1 MKISAQE
8 WIAKGKQMFLEEFPN
23 SYEILESVKVEFAS
37 EKDWIHRRS
46 EIAQLCGEA
55 SSKREQ
61 VQSALEHDD
70 LGSIQGEFIWG
81 AFGRVVILKTELLA
95 QPCLLMEAFL
105 HELTHAYCHWLETKD
120 RKFSMDCQ
128 LGQCENQNV
137 QRGYYVWKE
146 FVAQTVSLKICK
158 KNRIIP
164 YTYTAV
170 DLSEYLQKMVSTDMA
185 AGDIGMFFAEFFTS
199 QKGKAQNSMLLALID
214 CMNEQSDVI
223 KDEVG
228 AICDLLWP
236 KFRKIN
242 LKRINVVFLEKLGE
256 YVSELQEE
264 AMAEVIERYQNLTQE
279 ERENLCLQIAS

>member
-8 WIAKGKQMFLEEFPN
+8 WIAKGKQRFFEEFPD

-37 EKDWIHRRS
+37 EEDWIHKRS
-46 EIAQLCGEA
+46 EVAQLCGEA
-55 SSKREQ
+55 SSKSKQ

-70 LGSIQGEFIWG
+70 LASIQGEFIWG
-81 AFGRVVILKTELLA
+81 EFGRVVILKTELLA
-95 QPCLLMEAFL
+95 HPDFLMEAFL

-120 RKFSMDCQ
+120 RNFPMDFQ

-137 QRGYYVWKE
+137 QLGYYVWKE
-146 FVAQTVSLKICK
+146 FVAQTISLKICK
-158 KNRIIP
+158 KNRIMP

-170 DLSEYLQKMVSTDMA
+170 DLSEYLQIITSANMA

-214 CMNEQSDVI
+214 CMNEQSNVI
-223 KDEVG
+223 KEEIG

-236 KFRKIN
+236 KFRKNN
-242 LKRINVVFLEKLGE
+242 LKRINVAFLEELGE

-264 AMAEVIERYQNLTQE
+264 VTAEMVEGYQNLTQE
-279 ERENLCLQIAS
+279 ELENLCLQVVS